1 MEKGFLGMVD
11 PLIPGTIINT
21 RIGSYALLA
30 TLETVNSGF
39 FLPKTAAILSYP
51 WKKEHLLKQE
61 LLSS

>member
-39 FLPKTAAILSYP
+39 FYQKQQQYYHIPEKRNIL
-51 WKKEHLLKQE
+51 
-61 LLSS
+61 

>member
-39 FLPKTAAILSYP
+39 FLPKTAAMFSYP
-51 WKKEHLLKQE
+51 
-61 LLSS
+61 